1 MPLAVLLSLLVSCSG
16 GLPPE
21 ATTVRAAGYDV
32 PPSDAWRIVGTLA
45 GTDAA
50 AVTAWRTDLAATAPG
65 EPLRGH
71 ATWLETDVDG
81 DVARWETVE
90 VFEGRKLV
98 RCVVPVREGEA
109 PAVGG
114 CVTWEVAPRGEGS
127 TVVLTESARF
137 HGDLYRWTHG
147 PADRVAALD
156 RTLDALGTALGAPA
170 LVHANG
176 LREVRT
182 ALDR

>member
-1 MPLAVLLSLLVSCSG
+1 MSVTVPLFALLACAG

-21 ATTVRAAGYDV
+21 LTTVRAAGYDV
-32 PPSDAWRIVGTLA
+32 PPTDAWRIVGTLA
-45 GTDAA
+45 GSDAA
-50 AVTAWRTDLAATAPG
+50 AVTAWRTDLSALAPG

-71 ATWLETDVDG
+71 ATWLETDADG
-81 DVARWETVE
+81 GVARWETVE

-98 RCVVPVREGEA
+98 RCVVPVREHET

-127 TVVLTESARF
+127 TVVLTENARF
-137 HGDLYRWTHG
+137 HEDLYRWTHR

-170 LVHANG
+170 LVHADG

-182 ALDR
+182 ALER